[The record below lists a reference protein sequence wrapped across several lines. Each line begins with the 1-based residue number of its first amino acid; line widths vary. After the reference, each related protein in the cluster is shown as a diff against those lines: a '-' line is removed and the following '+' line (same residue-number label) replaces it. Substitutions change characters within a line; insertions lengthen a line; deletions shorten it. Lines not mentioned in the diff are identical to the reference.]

1 MLGRRPHALITGMEI
16 EESEALLDEL
26 WAHATQEKFV
36 WRHDWKAGDLIV
48 WDNWCTLH
56 HRNPFDDSQSRIM
69 HRTQIKGVKPN

>member
-1 MLGRRPHALITGMEI
+1 MLFDNDRGNG
-16 EESEALLDEL
+16 ALLS
-26 WAHATQEKFV
+26 T
-36 WRHDWKAGDLIV
+36 AGDLIV